1 MGSGKWMYFVL
12 AGTLGNLHGLSDGI
26 SVFVRILPVWIVYLG
41 PQQALMYPSYVS
53 LASLLSVSCPS
64 VFFVGS
70 GLPLEPV
77 LGSGSGF
84 SVSQSVSVVEMS

>member
-1 MGSGKWMYFVL
+1 ML
-12 AGTLGNLHGLSDGI
+12 ARIGIVPDESDVIG
-26 SVFVRILPVWIVYLG
+26 R
-41 PQQALMYPSYVS
+41 MYPSYIS

-77 LGSGSGF
+77 LGSGSGYP
-84 SVSQSVSVVEMS
+84 VSQSGSQNGISKKRGHFQICPLSRVGGELITKVL

>member
-1 MGSGKWMYFVL
+1 ML
-12 AGTLGNLHGLSDGI
+12 ARIGIVPDESDVIG
-26 SVFVRILPVWIVYLG
+26 R
-41 PQQALMYPSYVS
+41 MYPSYIS

-77 LGSGSGF
+77 FLAP
-84 SVSQSVSVVEMS
+84 VVATQSVSRLQ